1 MIREL
6 RHFREQIEQ
15 RVGRSIPDA
24 MWAELVKEGFPRQ
37 RTISDAAE
45 FVKEKYRLVGL
56 PLPKSGEEVEF
67 IRSAVPHHE
76 QRDPNRT
83 LRREAVSL
91 LLAEVALA
99 EPSVEYFRR
108 HRLGGKLL
116 SWDAAA
122 AWIDKQAGRDGKPT
136 RWGPITAR
144 KSERAPFEI
153 KAIGYAVAG
162 SNWAHHKLVTHG
174 GVLDDLRLRCESL
187 SRLVGWQ
194 PAEAVMFVL
203 TNEIPLVSAIRVR
216 EELKFPVQSASR
228 IVLTIAPTLTPQ
240 EVAEE
245 YKKARQ
251 RFLGAGRRQRKMKEK
266 HLRLAAF
273 SALRPKD
280 ETLAKKMRA
289 WNRRYR
295 RWKYTE
301 VTNFGR
307 DVLEARGRLL
317 QPFKGDLV
325 RK

>member
-1 MIREL
+1 MIRK
-6 RHFREQIEQ
+6 RNHFREQIEQ

-76 QRDPNRT
+76 QRDPNRH

-99 EPSVEYFRR
+99 DPSVDHFRLR
-108 HRLGGKLL
+108 RLGGKLL

-122 AWIDKQAGRDGKPT
+122 AWIHKQAGRDGKPT

-144 KSERAPFEI
+144 KSERAPFAI

-162 SNWAHHKLVTHG
+162 SNWAHNKAVTHG
-174 GVLDDLRLRCESL
+174 GVLDNLRLIGESL

-203 TNEIPLVSAIRVR
+203 TNEVPLVSAIRVR
-216 EELKFPVQSASR
+216 EELKFPVQSTSR
-228 IVLTIAPTLTPQ
+228 IVLTIDPTLTPQ

-251 RFLGAGRRQRKMKEK
+251 RFLGAGRRQRKMEEK

-295 RWKYTE
+295 RWKCTE